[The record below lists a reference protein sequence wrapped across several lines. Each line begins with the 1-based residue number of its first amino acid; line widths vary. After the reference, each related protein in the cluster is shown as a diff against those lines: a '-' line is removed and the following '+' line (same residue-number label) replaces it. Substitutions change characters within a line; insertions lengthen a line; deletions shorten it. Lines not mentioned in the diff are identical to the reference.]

1 VRQATSLGVTISG
14 LTITNGNARG
24 KFFPNVRGGGLTD
37 LNFTRF
43 ILAPPGHLQPE
54 QAIPGCR
61 NHR

>member
-24 KFFPNVRGGGLTD
+24 KFFPNARGGGLTD

-43 ILAPPGHLQPE
+43 IAAALGHL
-54 QAIPGCR
+54 
-61 NHR
+61 